1 MLWPPRPSLTLP
13 DSGHA
18 PRSAPGSPERGGE
31 AGRRRDP
38 RPNKLLTSRSPS
50 RGSGEAG
57 IPVGPRPRLPA
68 GGWVLPARRC
78 ADPLSFE

>member
-1 MLWPPRPSLTLP
+1 MAPAPLP
-13 DSGHA
+13 DPPGVG
-18 PRSAPGSPERGGE
+18 PRTPERPGSPDRGGE